1 MNNLSRE
8 DFLATVRPEDMEGD
22 LRDVAEHCGIENA
35 VRLWNTFQGAR
46 LNIPK
51 QALKKAA
58 VRYIRAHY
66 DGTNIVELV
75 RATGFAERF
84 IYEVV
89 GSAPT
94 KNDQYRL
101 V

>member
-8 DFLATVRPEDMEGD
+8 DFFATVRLEDMDGD

-46 LNIPK
+46 L
-51 QALKKAA
+51 KKAA
-58 VRYIRAHY
+58 IRYIRERY

-89 GSAPT
+89 GSAPV